1 LQEVPAIFRFT
12 ALSGAGAV
20 GMALSCLVITLTINA
35 VIVFAHG
42 FGVTI
47 APAAAYLVVPVAV
60 LSSSLPISIGG
71 WGVREAS
78 LSYGLMLFGVASD
91 DAALLGLALGIGLL
105 LASLPGGIVMLL
117 LGPQVRPPPG
127 VAESGLIDGAH
138 ANPS

>member
-1 LQEVPAIFRFT
+1 
-12 ALSGAGAV
+12 
-20 GMALSCLVITLTINA
+20 MALSCLVITLTINA
-35 VIVFAHG
+35 VILFAHG
-42 FGVTI
+42 FGVTL

-127 VAESGLIDGAH
+127 VAETGLIDGAH